1 MGVVTGDG
9 AWLVSLGV
17 RFVGVRVVNR
27 VQELSDF
34 HGHDTGGNFLSTKL
48 EFRLRKDTHM
58 VLGMTLSTFT
68 AVHVVISLIG
78 IGSGF
83 LVLYGMLNG
92 KRFDGGTAIFLIF
105 TVLTS
110 ATGFLFPFEHLLPS
124 HIIGIISLVVLA
136 IAIVARYSQH
146 MAGSWRWIYVVC
158 AVLAFY
164 LNVFV
169 LVAQIFLKVPAAH
182 ALAPTGKEPPFLI
195 AQLIVMAIFIVCGV
209 LAAKRFH
216 PEAVRG

>member
-1 MGVVTGDG
+1 
-9 AWLVSLGV
+9 
-17 RFVGVRVVNR
+17 
-27 VQELSDF
+27 
-34 HGHDTGGNFLSTKL
+34 
-48 EFRLRKDTHM
+48 M

-68 AVHVVISLIG
+68 SVHVVISLIG
-78 IGSGF
+78 IGAGF
-83 LVLYGMLNG
+83 LVLYGMLTG

-124 HIIGIISLVVLA
+124 YIIGVTSLVVLA

-146 MAGSWRWIYVVC
+146 MTGSWRWIYVAC

-164 LNVFV
+164 LNFFV
-169 LVAQIFLKVPAAH
+169 LVAQTFMKVPAAH
-182 ALAPTGKEPPFLI
+182 ALAPTGKEPPFLVT
-195 AQLIVMAIFIVCGV
+195 QLIVMAVFILFGV

-216 PEAVRG
+216 PEAVRR